1 MVKGQGETLNF
12 NNTEKAFLHKS
23 NDELKRSGWL
33 FSLMQYPLLVKLGT
47 VITPWAIRS
56 GLPIKNIIRN
66 TLFRQF
72 VGGESLKQTAL
83 VTNQLASHGVDVILD
98 YGVEGGEQ
106 DENHADKTMHEFIK
120 VIQYAATQS
129 NIPFISIKITGLTS
143 FELLEK
149 LDITIQSSS
158 TYANTIPNITKCI
171 EHLSTPD
178 QLKWQNLKK
187 RFDRICQVAKETG
200 IGIMVDAEESWIQ
213 DPIDYLTEEAMSTYN
228 KNICLVYNTV
238 QLYRHD
244 RYDYLEGLL
253 NRSKQNNFIA
263 GVKLVRGAYMEKERK
278 RAEKMGYPSPIQPD
292 KSKCDSD
299 YNRAIDLCFD
309 HIQTTE
315 MIVAS
320 HNEKSNMHAALRAQN
335 LEESFKK
342 RVHFSQLYGM
352 SDHLTFNLAGSGYS
366 ASKYLPFGPIEE
378 VVPYLMRRAQENSSV
393 SGQTNREYQLLQSEI
408 RRRKN

>member
-1 MVKGQGETLNF
+1 MVKGQRDTLNF
-12 NNTEKAFLHKS
+12 NDTETAFSYKS

-47 VITPWAIRS
+47 MVTPWAIRS
-56 GLPIKNIIRN
+56 GLPIKGIIRN

-72 VGGESLKQTAL
+72 VGGERLEQTAV
-83 VTNQLASHGVDVILD
+83 VTNQLASFHVDVILD
-98 YGVEGGEQ
+98 YGVEGGKQ

-120 VIQYAATQS
+120 VIRYAATQS

-149 LDITIQSSS
+149 LDTTIQPSSKYS
-158 TYANTIPNITKCI
+158 NTRLNIEKCI
-171 EHLSTPD
+171 EDLSFSD
-178 QLKWQNLKK
+178 QFKWNNLKK
-187 RFDRICQVAKETG
+187 RFETICQVAHETG

-213 DPIDYLTEEAMSTYN
+213 DPIDYLTEQAMLTYN
-228 KNICLVYNTV
+228 KNVCLVYNTI

-244 RYDYLEGLL
+244 RYAYMEGLL

-278 RAEKMGYPSPIQPD
+278 RAEKMGYQSPIQPD
-292 KSKCDSD
+292 KTKCDSD
-299 YNRAIDLCFD
+299 YNRAIDLCFNY
-309 HIQTTE
+309 IETSE

-320 HNEKSNMHAALRAQN
+320 HNETSNMHAAQRAKE
-335 LEESFKK
+335 LEDRYKE

-366 ASKYLPFGPIEE
+366 TSKYLPFGPLEE